1 MESPDRPGAGVVWAR
16 VEEGF
21 HVGSRKGVF
30 LGYIDR
36 QPGGAF
42 LAYDGRS
49 RLVGSF
55 RALTA
60 AMAAVTNGQPPQD
73 AEITLSECAC
83 PPPDRSTAGVP
94 HERIAGFRFVRQHG
108 DGAVR

>member
-1 MESPDRPGAGVVWAR
+1 MVSPDRPGAGVVWAR

-36 QPGGAF
+36 QPGGSFHAF
-42 LAYDGRS
+42 DGRS
-49 RLVGSF
+49 RLVGRF
-55 RALTA
+55 EALTA

-73 AEITLSECAC
+73 AEITLEQVRVPA
-83 PPPDRSTAGVP
+83 PRRVEDGNRS
-94 HERIAGFRFVRQHG
+94 
-108 DGAVR
+108 

>member
-1 MESPDRPGAGVVWAR
+1 MVSPDRPGAGVVWAR

-36 QPGGAF
+36 QPGGSFHAF
-42 LAYDGRS
+42 DGRS
-49 RLVGSF
+49 RLVGRF
-55 RALTA
+55 EALTA

-73 AEITLSECAC
+73 AEITLEQV
-83 PPPDRSTAGVP
+83 RVP
-94 HERIAGFRFVRQHG
+94 APRRVE
-108 DGAVR
+108 DGNLS

>member
-36 QPGGAF
+36 QSDGVYVAF
-42 LAYDGRS
+42 DGTS
-49 RLVGSF
+49 RMVGRF

-60 AMAAVTNGQPPQD
+60 AMAAVTNGQPPHD
-73 AEITLSECAC
+73 EVITLEQV
-83 PPPDRSTAGVP
+83 RVP
-94 HERIAGFRFVRQHG
+94 APRTV
-108 DGAVR
+108 DGSAA

>member
-1 MESPDRPGAGVVWAR
+1 MMSPNRPGAGVVWAR

-21 HVGSRKGVF
+21 HVGSQNGVF

-49 RLVGSF
+49 RMVGRF
-55 RALTA
+55 EALTA
-60 AMAAVTNGQPPQD
+60 AMAAVTNGQPPQE
-73 AEITLSECAC
+73 AEITLTEV
-83 PPPDRSTAGVP
+83 RVP
-94 HERIAGFRFVRQHG
+94 APRTV
-108 DGAVR
+108 DGGKVS

>member
-1 MESPDRPGAGVVWAR
+1 MGSPDRPGAGVVWAR

-36 QPGGAF
+36 QPGGTF

-73 AEITLSECAC
+73 AEITLSEVRVPA
-83 PPPDRSTAGVP
+83 PRSING
-94 HERIAGFRFVRQHG
+94 GG
-108 DGAVR
+108 DA

>member
-1 MESPDRPGAGVVWAR
+1 MVSPDRPGAGVVWAR

-36 QPGGAF
+36 QPGGSFDAF
-42 LAYDGRS
+42 DGRS
-49 RLVGSF
+49 RLVGRF
-55 RALTA
+55 EALTA

-73 AEITLSECAC
+73 AEITLEQVRVPA
-83 PPPDRSTAGVP
+83 PRRVEDGNRS
-94 HERIAGFRFVRQHG
+94 
-108 DGAVR
+108 

>member
-1 MESPDRPGAGVVWAR
+1 MVSPDRPGAGVVWAR

-36 QPGGAF
+36 QPGGSFHAF
-42 LAYDGRS
+42 DGRS
-49 RLVGSF
+49 RLVGRF
-55 RALTA
+55 EALTA

-73 AEITLSECAC
+73 ADITLEQVRVPA
-83 PPPDRSTAGVP
+83 PRPVEDGNRS
-94 HERIAGFRFVRQHG
+94 
-108 DGAVR
+108 